1 MSNMNNDIIKETLLT
16 EATQEV
22 DSKFPDLNEI
32 EKEKLI
38 DVLAKIKWEKY
49 PEEGTR
55 AETEQIDWEAQ
66 QKFLQ
71 AWEIIQQYYM
81 YMGENEEHLQF
92 KHSLTRKYIH
102 IDKMKWEI

>member
-1 MSNMNNDIIKETLLT
+1 MSNTNNDIIKETLLT
-16 EATQEV
+16 EATQEI
-22 DSKFPDLNEI
+22 DSKFTGLNEI

-55 AETEQIDWEAQ
+55 AETQEIDWEGQ

-71 AWEIIQQYYM
+71 AWKIIQQYYM

-92 KHSLTRKYIH
+92 KHSLTRNYIH

>member
-1 MSNMNNDIIKETLLT
+1 MSNTNNDIIKETLLT

-22 DSKFPDLNEI
+22 DSKFPSINEI

-55 AETEQIDWEAQ
+55 AETQEIDWEGQ

-71 AWEIIQQYYM
+71 AWKIIQQYYM
-81 YMGENEEHLQF
+81 YMGENEEHLKF
-92 KHSLTRKYIH
+92 KHSLTRKYIY